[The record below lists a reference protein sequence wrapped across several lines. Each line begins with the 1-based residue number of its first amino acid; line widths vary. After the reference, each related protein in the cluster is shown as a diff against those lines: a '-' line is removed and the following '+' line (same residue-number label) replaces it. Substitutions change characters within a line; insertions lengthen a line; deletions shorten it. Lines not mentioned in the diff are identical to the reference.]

1 MTKFPCQIIIENLP
15 SGTELIHFISFSSSF
30 TANLELLDT
39 TYKQWNIQGYQPPAP
54 AAPEAQ
60 KRTGD
65 EQLSAVVGAM
75 ICLGVIIGVGAIIMI
90 IILIR

>member
-1 MTKFPCQIIIENLP
+1 MKIYRAALNLFT
-15 SGTELIHFISFSSSF
+15 SYFFSSSF
-30 TANLELLDT
+30 TANLQLLDT

-60 KRTGD
+60 KRTND

-75 ICLGVIIGVGAIIMI
+75 ICLGVVIGVGAIIMI
-90 IILIR
+90 TILIR